1 MVRPTK
7 FEITCRTNGP
17 KVTLSLTGELDLST
31 VAQLSERVRQQLDGG
46 ADDVTLDLRELSF
59 MDSSGLRLLIELHD
73 LSRRDDWNLRLLA
86 PRHEAAVLVLRA
98 TGADAALPFEDVAE
112 P

>member
-7 FEITCRTNGP
+7 FEITRRADGP

-31 VAQLSERVRQQLDGG
+31 VAQLSERVRQELDGG
-46 ADDVTLDLRELSF
+46 ADDVTLDLRELAF

-73 LSRRDDWNLRLLA
+73 LSRRGDWNLRLLA
-86 PRHEAAVLVLRA
+86 PRNEAAALVLRA
-98 TGADAALPFEDVAE
+98 TGADAALPFEDVVE